1 MGGRTTS
8 AVALIAVLAG
18 AAMPSVAAVAGSLE
32 EALVHAYMNNPQIN
46 AQRASVRATDEGVP
60 QALAGYRPR
69 VSATGS
75 VGIQTLKTTVR
86 EIGSTTDPT
95 APPSFFKQSGGNI
108 PRGYGA
114 TISQTLYNGFLTS
127 NRTRMAESQ
136 VLAAR
141 ELLRNTEQTVLL
153 DAVIVYMNLLR
164 DTAILELQRSNVQV
178 LEEQLSQA
186 RHRARIGNVTATDV
200 SQSETR
206 LAVGRTQV
214 FAAQANYESAKGFY
228 RQVIGLPPGRLVAAR
243 SVDRFIP
250 KFSDASA
257 LAIASHP
264 NVAAAQHNVDTALM
278 QVKVTESAL
287 HPTLTLQGVVQQ
299 QYDQTLNAAHTMA
312 ASAAAQLSVPLYQGG
327 AEYSAIRQAKQTQS
341 QRLLDLSAARD
352 QALANFHQAWAQ
364 LEASKNSIVSTR
376 SQVKSAETALN
387 GVSEEARLGQRT
399 TLDVLNAQQELV
411 TAHIAV
417 ISAQRDRVVNSYAVM
432 AAMGQ
437 LSPRALG
444 LSVPTYDAAVHYHQV
459 RDAWAGVRTPTGN

>member
-1 MGGRTTS
+1 
-8 AVALIAVLAG
+8 VALAAASLPG
-18 AAMPSVAAVAGSLE
+18 AEAVAGTLE
-32 EALVHAYMNNPQIN
+32 AALIYTYMNNPQIN

-60 QALAGYRPR
+60 QALAGYRPKI
-69 VSATGS
+69 SATAS
-75 VGIQTLKTTVR
+75 IGIQSLKTTVR
-86 EIGSTTDPT
+86 EIGSTTAPN
-95 APPSFFKQSGGNI
+95 APPSFFKQSSANV

-136 VLAAR
+136 ILAAR
-141 ELLRNTEQTVLL
+141 EVLRNTEQTVLL

-164 DTAILELQRSNVQV
+164 DTAILELQRNNVQV
-178 LEEQLSQA
+178 LEEQLSQT
-186 RHRARIGNVTATDV
+186 RHRAKIGNVTATDV

-214 FAAQANYESAKGFY
+214 FAAQASYESSKAFY
-228 RQVIGLPPGRLVAAR
+228 RQVIGVAPGKLVAAT

-250 KFSDASA
+250 KYTQASA
-257 LAIASHP
+257 IAIASHP
-264 NVAAAQHNVDTALM
+264 NVGVAQHNVDIALF
-278 QVKVTESAL
+278 QIKVAESAL

-299 QYDQTLNAAHTMA
+299 QYDQTLNAAHSMA
-312 ASAAAQLSVPLYQGG
+312 AGAAAQLAVPLYQGG
-327 AEYSAIRQAKQTQS
+327 AEYSAIRQAKESQS
-341 QRLLDLSAARD
+341 QRMLDLNAARD
-352 QALANFHQAWAQ
+352 QVMANLHQAWAQ

-432 AAMGQ
+432 AAMGR

-444 LSVPTYDAAVHYHQV
+444 LSVPAYDATVHYHQV
-459 RDAWAGVRTPTGN
+459 RDAWAGLRTPAGN